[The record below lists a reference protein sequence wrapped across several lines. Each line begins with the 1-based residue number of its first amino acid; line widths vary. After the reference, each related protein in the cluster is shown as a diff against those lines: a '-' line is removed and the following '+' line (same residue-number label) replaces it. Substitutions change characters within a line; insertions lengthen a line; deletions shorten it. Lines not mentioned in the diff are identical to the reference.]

1 MKSRNRIILLTVLAV
16 ILIVVFD
23 SLYVVPHYLYNP
35 FAGFA
40 GYDAKRPAE

>member
-23 SLYVVPHYLYNP
+23 SLYVVPQTQQAIVIQFGEP
-35 FAGFA
+35 
-40 GYDAKRPAE
+40 KRVS